1 MIDLVKKGS
10 ETAKNGFKNEK
21 DVANKFNSW
30 KTDIDAQNWLIVMGY
45 QFDDIEKVEAVTIG
59 TGHKT
64 DVQVLVFILTKDA
77 VDVQNISIKLVSN
90 LKGFNQ
96 IDKRWIKKYKELW
109 NFNSEVE
116 TILKK
121 FTGEIK
127 PTSQTRDER
136 RMFLDEL
143 SNGEL
148 DMIINWFKKN
158 RLLVVSDIIKGR
170 EPYSASWMLVAQK
183 IENNARWILKP
194 INIVMNY
201 FNDGEVRLSPRGSLM
216 IGKITMQRKGGDG
229 GRPSANMLQFKI
241 NPAELFDL

>member
-1 MIDLVKKGS
+1 MTDLVKRGS

-21 DVANKFNSW
+21 DISNKFNLW
-30 KTDIDAQNWLIVMGY
+30 KQDKDAQKWLNVMGY
-45 QFDDIEKVEAVTIG
+45 TLRNIDKVKAITIG

-64 DVQVLVFILTKDA
+64 DVQVLVYIETKDK

-109 NFNSEVE
+109 NFNSKIEQL
-116 TILKK
+116 LKH

-127 PTSQTRDER
+127 PKIITRDKR
-136 RMFLDEL
+136 RMFLDEFT
-143 SNGEL
+143 SNDQNSLIE
-148 DMIINWFKKN
+148 WFEKN
-158 RLLVVSDIIKGR
+158 RLLIVSDTLKGR

-183 IENNARWILKP
+183 IQDNQKWVLKP
-194 INIVMNY
+194 INVVMNH
-201 FNDGEVRLSPRGSLM
+201 FNDGCIEITPRGSLK
-216 IGKITMQRKGGDG
+216 IGRITMQRKGGDG

-241 NPAELFDL
+241 NPAELFEL

>member
-96 IDKRWIKKYKELW
+96 IDKRWIKKYKEL
-109 NFNSEVE
+109 
-116 TILKK
+116 
-121 FTGEIK
+121 
-127 PTSQTRDER
+127 
-136 RMFLDEL
+136 
-143 SNGEL
+143 
-148 DMIINWFKKN
+148 
-158 RLLVVSDIIKGR
+158 
-170 EPYSASWMLVAQK
+170 
-183 IENNARWILKP
+183 
-194 INIVMNY
+194 
-201 FNDGEVRLSPRGSLM
+201 
-216 IGKITMQRKGGDG
+216 
-229 GRPSANMLQFKI
+229 
-241 NPAELFDL
+241 

>member
-1 MIDLVKKGS
+1 
-10 ETAKNGFKNEK
+10 
-21 DVANKFNSW
+21 
-30 KTDIDAQNWLIVMGY
+30 
-45 QFDDIEKVEAVTIG
+45 
-59 TGHKT
+59 
-64 DVQVLVFILTKDA
+64 
-77 VDVQNISIKLVSN
+77 
-90 LKGFNQ
+90 
-96 IDKRWIKKYKELW
+96 
-109 NFNSEVE
+109 
-116 TILKK
+116 
-121 FTGEIK
+121 
-127 PTSQTRDER
+127 
-136 RMFLDEL
+136 MFLDEL
-143 SNGEL
+143 PNSEL

-194 INIVMNY
+194 INIVINY